1 MVEDAGSPWSANSSE
16 LSSGTG
22 TSPGTSQ
29 GSVYSNLMPDSEQE
43 RTFLGVAESFA
54 LIGEN
59 LLTQAPV
66 GCGEEGWNGA
76 EQADQNVLQDLDSP
90 NFGSSERGPHHLL
103 ETVPGAFLKSGIFN
117 KSLLPSSAANIIAS
131 TCGKLTNTH
140 LT

>member
-1 MVEDAGSPWSANSSE
+1 
-16 LSSGTG
+16 
-22 TSPGTSQ
+22 
-29 GSVYSNLMPDSEQE
+29 MPDSEEE

-59 LLTQAPV
+59 LLTQGPV

-76 EQADQNVLQDLDSP
+76 GQADQNVLLGSLDSI
-90 NFGSSERGPHHLL
+90 NYGGSERDPLDLL
-103 ETVPGAFLKSGIFN
+103 ETVPEALLKSDIFN
-117 KSLLPSSAANIIAS
+117 KSLLPVSAANMIVS